1 MFLSLLSF
9 VKLHLNCG
17 EKICKNP
24 ENVSSMIK
32 LEQFQY
38 QNCFT
43 TTGAAQVHI
52 VGVFIKNW
60 DLNLYKVGVGIEK

>member
-1 MFLSLLSF
+1 
-9 VKLHLNCG
+9 
-17 EKICKNP
+17 
-24 ENVSSMIK
+24 MIK

-38 QNCFT
+38 QKCFAI
-43 TTGAAQVHI
+43 TGAVQVHL